1 MTEKARVILKAD
13 LTEPTRDLNLQP
25 KLTILLNS
33 LYSADN
39 ITVGLLSRPV
49 NCSIIAISRA

>member
-1 MTEKARVILKAD
+1 MTRKARVILKAG
-13 LTEPTRDLNLQP
+13 LLEPTWDLNLQP

-39 ITVGLLSRPV
+39 ITVGSLSRPV
-49 NCSIIAISRA
+49 NSSIIAISRA

>member
-1 MTEKARVILKAD
+1 MTKKARVILKAD
-13 LTEPTRDLNLQP
+13 LTEPTWDLNLQP

>member
-13 LTEPTRDLNLQP
+13 LTESTWDLNLQP

-49 NCSIIAISRA
+49 NCSAIAISRA